1 MCCESLKLEECADC
15 LKILRDCADVCALVS
30 QMIARNSVNARLI
43 CSFCANI
50 CDACAK
56 ACAKCQNLA
65 VKDVLK
71 FAENVPT
78 LAVKL
83 AAANEVKFP

>member
-1 MCCESLKLEECADC
+1 MCCESTQLEECAGC
-15 LKILRDCADVCALVS
+15 LKILRDCADICALVS
-30 QMIARNSVNARLI
+30 QMIARNSVNAKLI

-56 ACAKCQNLA
+56 ACENARILAAKS
-65 VKDVLK
+65 VLK
-71 FAENVPT
+71 FVENVPT

-83 AAANEVKFP
+83 AVANEVKFP